1 MSSHCK
7 DTIYGYNPKDVIRI
21 GDKGRPG
28 RPGKPGDPG
37 RPGNKGDKG
46 DTGPPG
52 PDVSL
57 IEAVA
62 GTAIH
67 GRRVIR
73 MFNGQAHHPDIL
85 NNNQATHVVGISMEA
100 VAIGHPFMV
109 RSSGSMTNSSWN
121 WVDGFVYCG
130 QNGVLT
136 QSPGSLGWLQR
147 VARVINPTTIFVDLD
162 TPFIRTP

>member
-1 MSSHCK
+1 MSGHCK
-7 DTIYGYNPKDVIRI
+7 DTIYGYDPKDVIRI

-28 RPGKPGDPG
+28 RPGKPGNPG

-85 NNNQATHVVGISMEA
+85 NDN
-100 VAIGHPFMV
+100 
-109 RSSGSMTNSSWN
+109 
-121 WVDGFVYCG
+121 
-130 QNGVLT
+130 
-136 QSPGSLGWLQR
+136 
-147 VARVINPTTIFVDLD
+147 
-162 TPFIRTP
+162 